1 MHLFLA
7 LLPFRNFFLH
17 RLIAAPR
24 VNGCGTGGTVTTGDG
39 CKAGSTNSR
48 KNTSRTVSFESGSG
62 FPVFD
67 AKATD
72 PAFAEIAGR
81 ME

>member
-1 MHLFLA
+1 
-7 LLPFRNFFLH
+7 
-17 RLIAAPR
+17 
-24 VNGCGTGGTVTTGDG
+24 
-39 CKAGSTNSR
+39 
-48 KNTSRTVSFESGSG
+48 VSFESGSG